1 MKYPEY
7 RLSMEAALPSSV
19 QSWFRHELELLG
31 IDSIVYSHYVI
42 SLLRQDSAEVELESS
57 EADVHFLE
65 KKVELKQPRG
75 KKSEKKR
82 VSISEEDKR
91 KHAAVQC
98 LVSVADETSGIE
110 KLVEELCS
118 RLKDCQQVLC
128 SPMVPCADQSQ
139 QSSVCS
145 SDPFSS
151 DESGSECQDPAER
164 YYAAFPALHGQ
175 DKCTEPSLAI
185 PKDTVWKK
193 NPLVKSAALA
203 AVEDEEKKR
212 KENQHCISLSD
223 TGKISKDKKDHASNK
238 GNKLDNKFCSTQN
251 HRSKSSSQSSKEE
264 VDDSVK
270 SRRFRS
276 WPVSYAENDVR
287 YLEEKS
293 KKKIARS
300 NEELCTRVESLLKG
314 MLLPIPDKRYKE
326 LEDVDEEPSSK
337 VQVRK
342 SPESLVSAD
351 KQRANSISPELQE
364 NTDWYTEPMEIFNQ
378 PAGNACKQPLYK
390 RNSYPHLSPCGEDIK
405 FQSDKSSPT
414 LFDCENYVD
423 RVDDEDILMDGNL
436 LIPAWLTSELEMPLH
451 NDDALR
457 PIEELVEKL
466 ETDESC
472 MVTLGWNTIK
482 VDPNLWQVSTSDLM
496 EKNNEAC
503 FKVPRFTMSSRKPS
517 EEDEV
522 FFIPAP
528 TGCIDTITEGKPSI
542 TSKLRLKS
550 DSASPTTSLSLV
562 DWQYLSRFLDVQ
574 GFSAYDAC
582 FDSSLWTCA
591 EDYPVE
597 PGPVPCWQ
605 SKILFNEFLNSF
617 NSEEEANI
625 WGWSWDKR
633 MQQLGDW
640 ENFSQLWNVN
650 NQLKAKTSPWSSSLQ
665 PILGLWFENN
675 LEKEIQQQ
683 NSDLGKNTLI
693 PKISVELDLDENLD
707 DRVFERDNASV
718 LFERSTSL
726 GNVSFWDT
734 DEQSQFIPNP
744 KLSQS
749 FELVPSEHSAFDDVP
764 RKLPH
769 VHSEPNLVLYRQF
782 FADVQ
787 IDSGDKQTKSP
798 QEHLYFSPKTHF
810 RPITPAYA
818 PELSTIQP
826 KEPAHLSH
834 DLFGGYFASK
844 TPYQQYHCRGDGA
857 EEDGDSFVPKFKLK
871 NSSKYIQT
879 GDSLENNGTANTS
892 CEGTKS
898 SEIDCKTPEAI
909 TMATVEEQLL
919 DKEATADVMG
929 KTEKEKHSAN
939 IDSAYETDYGISIL
953 DQEQSFEEKTEQYW
967 NENVSDS
974 NLGSDSAAGNLQYVC
989 QENEL
994 SDRKVDIKNVEEE
1007 NNAGC
1012 QAGTHWSVQE
1022 IWGTDYDPQYFGFDG
1037 QIDEKYQK
1045 IWSTGQDSLI
1055 PDISC
1060 LSLHEVQ
1067 REPCLPV
1074 GEYLML
1080 ENMDYPFGSGA
1091 HTHDKHLDLG
1101 VHLQDEQINVCQG
1114 EFSEAIPEC
1123 TEESPVT
1130 KLTEWTEAK
1139 VLDTG
1144 QLLKT
1149 LNPNLNGSFNDYVSV
1164 KLVYKDRQ
1172 SSQDV
1177 GDKSYGDGTLVPMPG
1192 EALYSSELEREWL
1205 NRDDQSRHL
1214 KKSRFQRKPCS
1225 YFLEGICRRS
1235 DCKFAH
1241 DIANITCRFWEDG
1254 ECFKGPLCPFLHGY
1268 PSDSDPVSEEGDL
1281 EKFEL
1286 CLEEFPEIQKSHSEK
1301 SAVLG
1306 KKLHPGRS
1314 LNSRKEGCRKQYR
1327 WKSSSRQLKSES
1339 KT

>member
-19 QSWFRHELELLG
+19 QSWFGHELELLG
-31 IDSIVYSHYVI
+31 IDSIIYSRYVI
-42 SLLRQDSAEVELESS
+42 NLLQQDSAEIDLENS
-57 EADVHFLE
+57 EADVHFFE
-65 KKVELKQPRG
+65 KKVDLKQPRS

-82 VSISEEDKR
+82 VSISEEDK
-91 KHAAVQC
+91 KKQAAVQC

-110 KLVEELCS
+110 NLVDELCS
-118 RLKDCQQVLC
+118 RLRDCQQVLC
-128 SPMVPCADQSQ
+128 SPMVPYADQSQ

-145 SDPFSS
+145 SDHFSS
-151 DESGSECQDPAER
+151 DDSGSEHQDPAER

-185 PKDTVWKK
+185 PKETIWKK
-193 NPLVKSAALA
+193 NPLVKSTVLSADED
-203 AVEDEEKKR
+203 VEENQT
-212 KENQHCISLSD
+212 KENQHCISSSD
-223 TGKISKDKKDHASNK
+223 MGNISKDKTDYESNK
-238 GNKLDNKFCSTQN
+238 GNKLNDKFSSTPN
-251 HRSKSSSQSSKEE
+251 HRSKSSGRSSKK
-264 VDDSVK
+264 DADGSGK

-287 YLEEKS
+287 YLEKS

-300 NEELCTRVESLLKG
+300 DEELCTKVESLLKG
-314 MLLPIPDKRYKE
+314 ILLPIPDKRYKE
-326 LEDVDEEPSSK
+326 LEDVDEEQSSK

-342 SPESLVSAD
+342 SYESLVSAD

-378 PAGNACKQPLYK
+378 PVGSTCKQPLYK
-390 RNSYPHLSPCGEDIK
+390 RNSYPCLSPCGDDIK
-405 FQSDKSSPT
+405 IQSDKSSPT
-414 LFDCENYVD
+414 WFDCETC
-423 RVDDEDILMDGNL
+423 VDDEGDEVNLIDGNL

-451 NDDALR
+451 DDDAFR

-466 ETDESC
+466 ETDEPR
-472 MVTLGWNTIK
+472 MLTLGWNTTK
-482 VDPNLWQVSTSDLM
+482 VDPNLWQVPTSGLM
-496 EKNNEAC
+496 EKDNEDC
-503 FKVPRFTMSSRKPS
+503 FDVPRLNMSSRKPS

-522 FFIPAP
+522 FFIPKP
-528 TGCIDTITEGKPSI
+528 TGCNETTTEGKTSLA
-542 TSKLRLKS
+542 SKLRQKS
-550 DSASPTTSLSLV
+550 DSASPTNSLSLV

-605 SKILFNEFLNSF
+605 SRVLFNEFLNSF

-625 WGWSWDKR
+625 WGWSWDQR
-633 MQQLGDW
+633 IQQLGDW

-650 NQLKAKTSPWSSSLQ
+650 NQLKAKTSPWSSTLQ
-665 PILGLWFENN
+665 PILGLWFESS
-675 LEKEIQQQ
+675 LAKEIQQQ
-683 NSDLGKNTLI
+683 NSELGKNTLI
-693 PKISVELDLDENLD
+693 PKISVDLDLDENFD
-707 DRVFERDNASV
+707 DRVFERENAKV

-734 DEQSQFIPNP
+734 AEQSQFISNP

-769 VHSEPNLVLYRQF
+769 VHSEPNLVLYRQV
-782 FADVQ
+782 FADAQ
-787 IDSGDKQTKSP
+787 IDSGGKQTKSP

-818 PELSTIQP
+818 PELTTIQP

-844 TPYQQYHCRGDGA
+844 TPYQQYHSRGDGT
-857 EEDGDSFVPKFKLK
+857 EEDGDSFIPKFKLR

-879 GDSLENNGTANTS
+879 VDSLQSSDTANTL
-892 CEGTKS
+892 CEDTES

-909 TMATVEEQLL
+909 TLETVAERLL
-919 DKEATADVMG
+919 DKDVTADIMG
-929 KTEKEKHSAN
+929 KNEKDKHSAN
-939 IDSAYETDYGISIL
+939 IDSAYETDYGIPIL
-953 DQEQSFEEKTEQYW
+953 DQEHSFEEKNEQFW
-967 NENVSDS
+967 KENVSDS
-974 NLGSDSAAGNLQYVC
+974 NYGSNSVAGNLQCIC
-989 QENEL
+989 QENEN
-994 SDRKVDIKNVEEE
+994 SDGNVDIKNAEEE
-1007 NNAGC
+1007 SYG
-1012 QAGTHWSVQE
+1012 GLHWSVQE
-1022 IWGTDYDPQYFGFDG
+1022 IWGADYDPQQFGFDG
-1037 QIDEKYQK
+1037 QMDEKYHN

-1060 LSLHEVQ
+1060 LSLQEEQ
-1067 REPCLPV
+1067 REPCLPF
-1074 GEYLML
+1074 GEYPVL
-1080 ENMDYPFGSGA
+1080 ENLDYPFDSGV
-1091 HTHDKHLDLG
+1091 HIHDEHLDLG
-1101 VHLQDEQINVCQG
+1101 VHSQDEHFDVGQV
-1114 EFSEAIPEC
+1114 EFSEEIPNC

-1130 KLTEWTEAK
+1130 QLTEWTEAK
-1139 VLDTG
+1139 FVDTG

-1149 LNPNLNGSFNDYVSV
+1149 INTSLNGSFNDYVSV
-1164 KLVYKDRQ
+1164 KLVYKDRR
-1172 SSQDV
+1172 SSQDA
-1177 GDKSYGDGTLVPMPG
+1177 GDKSCGDGTLVPMPG
-1192 EALYSSELEREWL
+1192 EALYSSELEKEWL
-1205 NRDDQSRHL
+1205 NRDDQYKHL
-1214 KKSRFQRKPCS
+1214 KKSRLQRKPCS

-1281 EKFEL
+1281 DKFEL
-1286 CLEEFPEIQKSHSEK
+1286 CLEEFPEIQKSHAEK
-1301 SAVLG
+1301 SAVLE
-1306 KKLHPGRS
+1306 KKLRPARS
-1314 LNSRKEGCRKQYR
+1314 LSSKKEGCRKQYR